1 LKHQWHSLAFNIFQC
16 LILLVPIGTDLYRS
30 IKKWSNQSHE
40 AQQAVTAKSTMAS
53 SRASAASSPA
63 WANPNGR
70 PLQPPIEISD
80 DLATNELMQPFSTLD
95 EPVLD
100 TIMRDVRAV
109 GSKLRIVMLPLDR
122 NMHFG
127 YSTVEEN
134 EGDVTEELGENQK
147 KVIESLKDWDLW

>member
-1 LKHQWHSLAFNIFQC
+1 
-16 LILLVPIGTDLYRS
+16 
-30 IKKWSNQSHE
+30 
-40 AQQAVTAKSTMAS
+40 MAS

-70 PLQPPIEISD
+70 PSQPPIEISD